1 MEQISHDRPPLGREA
16 TQAQLD
22 ALVIDVVQRHASGLL
37 RLARRHSLCADDAE
51 DAYQRGLEIFI
62 KHAARLDPER
72 APSWLRTVV
81 KHEAMAVRSTRQRD
95 LASNE
100 IDFDQIEQDRG
111 ASPEERAL
119 GFEQVAQSA
128 EALQRLKPQEVR
140 ALWLRAQG
148 NSYDEIQ
155 AETGWSRT
163 KVNRCL
169 YEGRR
174 AFLSRYA
181 GIESG
186 EECKRWEPLLSALV
200 DGEASNAQLV
210 ELRPH
215 LRQCGPC
222 RGVVREMHRTS
233 APLAAVFPV
242 ALLATAGT
250 QLDEAG
256 NVFIR
261 AYESFTSW
269 ATERSASSLVRAQ
282 IVTEAAVGA
291 AGKATAVVAATAAA
305 ASGGAIALNQVPG
318 GSPHT
323 QAVAMASSGS
333 ANQSA
338 SGRSRAEVAARRAHQ
353 QARRRAN
360 AAAAASAAATA
371 ASANSSPVPVT
382 SPPVTVTPVPSNPS
396 APSPAPSSPA
406 PASAEMGL
414 E

>member
-1 MEQISHDRPPLGREA
+1 MEQIGYDSPPLGREA
-16 TQAQLD
+16 SKAELD
-22 ALVIDVVQRHASGLL
+22 ELVIEVVKRDAASLL
-37 RLARRHSLCADDAE
+37 RLSRRHSLCADDAE

-62 KHAARLDPER
+62 KHAPRLDPRR
-72 APSWLRTVV
+72 APAWLRTVI
-81 KHEAMAVRSTRQRD
+81 KHEAMAVRRTRQRD
-95 LASNE
+95 LAGHE
-100 IDFDQIEQDRG
+100 IDFDQLENDRG
-111 ASPEERAL
+111 VSPEERAL

-174 AFLSRYA
+174 AFISRYA

-200 DGEASNAQLV
+200 DGEATNEQLV

-215 LRQCGPC
+215 LRQCGSC

-233 APLAAVFPV
+233 APLAAVFP
-242 ALLATAGT
+242 AASLAAAGT
-250 QLDEAG
+250 QFDQAG
-256 NVFIR
+256 NVFVR
-261 AYESFTSW
+261 TYEAFTTW
-269 ATERSASSLVRAQ
+269 ASERSASSLVRAQ
-282 IVTEAAVGA
+282 IVTESAFGA
-291 AGKATAVVAATAAA
+291 AGKVTAVVAATAAA
-305 ASGGAIALNQVPG
+305 ASGGAVALDQV
-318 GSPHT
+318 
-323 QAVAMASSGS
+323 SSGTSQAPQLARLS
-333 ANQSA
+333 ARAVSSSA
-338 SGRSRAEVAARRAHQ
+338 SERSRAEQAERRARQ
-353 QARRRAN
+353 QARRRAQAAEE
-360 AAAAASAAATA
+360 AAAAATPVAAAPDPVAVAPAPVISSPA
-371 ASANSSPVPVT
+371 ASAT
-382 SPPVTVTPVPSNPS
+382 SVS
-396 APSPAPSSPA
+396 APE

>member
-1 MEQISHDRPPLGREA
+1 MEQISHDRPPIDREA
-16 TQAQLD
+16 TQAELD
-22 ALVIDVVQRHASGLL
+22 ALVIDVVQRHAASLL
-37 RLARRHSLCADDAE
+37 RLSRRHSLCADDAE

-62 KHAARLDPER
+62 KHAPRLDPER
-72 APSWLRTVV
+72 APAWLRTVV
-81 KHEAMAVRSTRQRD
+81 KHEAMAVRRTRQRD
-95 LASNE
+95 LAPSE
-100 IDFDQIEQDRG
+100 IDFDQIESDRS

-148 NSYDEIQ
+148 NSYDEIG

-174 AFLSRYA
+174 AFISRYA

-186 EECKRWEPLLSALV
+186 EECKRWEPMLSALV
-200 DGEASNAQLV
+200 DGEATNEQLV
-210 ELRPH
+210 DLRPH
-215 LRQCGPC
+215 LRQCGSC
-222 RGVVREMHRTS
+222 RGVVREMHRSS
-233 APLAAVFPV
+233 APLAVVFPL
-242 ALLATAGT
+242 ALLATAGS

-261 AYESFTSW
+261 TYESFSTW

-282 IVTEAAVGA
+282 IVTESVVGA

-305 ASGGAIALNQVPG
+305 ASGSAVALDQVPG
-318 GSPHT
+318 GSPSPT
-323 QAVAMASSGS
+323 VLAAVSGHSFSQSS
-333 ANQSA
+333 
-338 SGRSRAEVAARRAHQ
+338 SGRSRAETAARRSRQ
-353 QARRRAN
+353 QARRRARAAVPQVSEAAP
-360 AAAAASAAATA
+360 AAAPVVVVPTPAASSPA
-371 ASANSSPVPVT
+371 ASEPQSTGS
-382 SPPVTVTPVPSNPS
+382 
-396 APSPAPSSPA
+396 A

>member
-1 MEQISHDRPPLGREA
+1 MEQSDYNNPPLGREVA
-16 TQAQLD
+16 KAEPHD
-22 ALVIDVVQRHASGLL
+22 LVLELVQRDAASLL
-37 RLARRHSLCADDAE
+37 RFSRRHSLCADDAE

-62 KHAARLDPER
+62 KHAPRLDPQR
-72 APSWLRTVV
+72 APGWLRTVI
-81 KHEAMAVRSTRQRD
+81 KHEAIAVRRIRQRD
-95 LASNE
+95 LTGHE
-100 IDFDQIEQDRG
+100 IDFDRLESDRG
-111 ASPEERAL
+111 VSPEQRAL

-155 AETGWSRT
+155 AQTGWSRT

-174 AFLSRYA
+174 AFISRYA

-200 DGEASNAQLV
+200 DGEATTEQLV

-215 LRQCGPC
+215 LRQCGSC
-222 RGVVREMHRTS
+222 RGVVREMHRSS
-233 APLAAVFPV
+233 APLAAVFPA
-242 ALLATAGT
+242 ALLVGAGAPLE
-250 QLDEAG
+250 QAS
-256 NVFIR
+256 NVFVD
-261 AYESFTSW
+261 AYESLTAW

-282 IVTEAAVGA
+282 IVTESVVGA

-305 ASGGAIALNQVPG
+305 ASGGAVALDQLP
-318 GSPHT
+318 S
-323 QAVAMASSGS
+323 ASSQAS
-333 ANQSA
+333 LAFLSTQSA
-338 SGRSRAEVAARRAHQ
+338 DRAASKRSQAEVAARRSRR
-353 QARRRAN
+353 QARAREESALSQQRAAQ
-360 AAAAASAAATA
+360 AAAAPVAAESTPPDPQSSSVAPESAPTA
-371 ASANSSPVPVT
+371 A
-382 SPPVTVTPVPSNPS
+382 
-396 APSPAPSSPA
+396 APSSSV

>member
-1 MEQISHDRPPLGREA
+1 MEQIGYDSPPLGREA
-16 TQAQLD
+16 SKAQLD
-22 ALVIDVVQRHASGLL
+22 ELVIEVVKRDAASLL
-37 RLARRHSLCADDAE
+37 RLSRRHSLCADDAE

-62 KHAARLDPER
+62 KHAPRLDPQR
-72 APSWLRTVV
+72 APAWLRTVI
-81 KHEAMAVRSTRQRD
+81 KHEAMAVRRTRQRD
-95 LASNE
+95 LAGHE
-100 IDFDQIEQDRG
+100 IDFDQLENDRG
-111 ASPEERAL
+111 VSPEERAL

-174 AFLSRYA
+174 AFISRYA

-200 DGEASNAQLV
+200 DGEATNEQLV

-215 LRQCGPC
+215 LRQCGSC

-233 APLAAVFPV
+233 APLAAVFPAASV
-242 ALLATAGT
+242 AAGT
-250 QLDEAG
+250 QLDQAS

-261 AYESFTSW
+261 SYEAFTTW
-269 ATERSASSLVRAQ
+269 ASERSASSLVRAQ
-282 IVTEAAVGA
+282 IVTESAFGA
-291 AGKATAVVAATAAA
+291 AGKVTAVVAATAAA
-305 ASGGAIALNQVPG
+305 ASGGAVALDQV
-318 GSPHT
+318 
-323 QAVAMASSGS
+323 SSGTSKAPQLARLS
-333 ANQSA
+333 ARAVSSSA
-338 SGRSRAEVAARRAHQ
+338 SERSRAELAQRRARQ
-353 QARRRAN
+353 QASRRAQE
-360 AAAAASAAATA
+360 AKSTAAATTPVATGTAPVA
-371 ASANSSPVPVT
+371 AAPAPAISSPVASAPE
-382 SPPVTVTPVPSNPS
+382 PS
-396 APSPAPSSPA
+396 APE